1 MKIDDKFGNQIDVLQ
16 NDIKKN
22 CNKYDPEIALL
33 TLFLV
38 WNDLFYDLFSEKI
51 EVEKILEEY
60 LKYQD
65 KSCKE
70 NIYNTGDWTS
80 YFKNES
86 ELLEKIEILKNM
98 DKKIGTVGQVAMCDT
113 DGNLCWRD
121 ESDIYDKFGKLPS
134 VVLFDKLTEM
144 LDSIKIEDYN
154 DCILVYENFY
164 EKKLLNIFSEKS
176 PYLDILIQEDEIMS
190 IIVKSFIRGYF
201 EYLKSHMINVDVDF
215 DFDRLSELKK
225 GCWPVIVK
233 DKFHE
238 KEKRPLKGYIVEGL
252 SDKLRDL
259 QNETE

>member
-1 MKIDDKFGNQIDVLQ
+1 MEKADKPF
-16 NDIKKN
+16 
-22 CNKYDPEIALL
+22 
-33 TLFLV
+33 
-38 WNDLFYDLFSEKI
+38 
-51 EVEKILEEY
+51 
-60 LKYQD
+60 
-65 KSCKE
+65 
-70 NIYNTGDWTS
+70 
-80 YFKNES
+80 
-86 ELLEKIEILKNM
+86 
-98 DKKIGTVGQVAMCDT
+98 
-113 DGNLCWRD
+113 
-121 ESDIYDKFGKLPS
+121 DIYDKFGKLPS

-233 DKFHE
+233 DEFHG

-252 SDKLRDL
+252 FDKLRDL
-259 QNETE
+259 QIEIDILQDKIIKTIRKYPEYPSHYKNVPDNYVLISKGDDLEAKWVHLYDECGEIGTWNHPSLKAWQRFREILLNKKCK